1 MKIAKEKD
9 KIQQQFA
16 DIQQASEEVG
26 QRVWN
31 VFMMFACL
39 SEHTVNMHDTQNEG
53 TVLKYSV

>member
-1 MKIAKEKD
+1 MECLAKEKDKVKQVEEDRMKIVKEKD

-31 VFMMFACL
+31 VFMMLACL
-39 SEHTVNMHDTQNEG
+39 
-53 TVLKYSV
+53 